1 MADLYTGE
9 PWTLEYSGVMLG
21 GSSAVVV
28 QEVTGLLDAPDVRTS
43 DQTLLQRNGVEAG
56 SDYLGGRIIHLS
68 LTVLDSPGT
77 LADLLAAFQP
87 TTGDK
92 ALRFSVPGVAGDR
105 GRIMARVRKRS
116 VPVGSAYGAGAAS
129 FDVELFAPDP
139 LLYEDTETTGKLLP
153 TAPRGSVGIFPM
165 KLPFGFMKAG
175 ALFVA
180 QPAELSVR
188 GNSPTWPVFTIT
200 GPVVNPVILNRRTG
214 ERLTVQLTV
223 PTSEVLVIDT
233 RARSVTLN
241 GASRYG
247 ALSADS
253 TWFPLRPG
261 GNSLEFDD
269 LQGNKSRFAEVR
281 WRSAWL

>member
-9 PWTLEYSGVMLG
+9 PWTLEYGGMLLG
-21 GSSAVVV
+21 GSSPVVV
-28 QEVTGLLDAPDVRTS
+28 QDVTGLLDTPDVRVS
-43 DQTLLQRNGVEAG
+43 DQTLLQRHGVVPG
-56 SDYLGGRIIHLS
+56 TDYLGGRVIHLS

-77 LADLLAAFQP
+77 LADLLAVFQP
-87 TTGDK
+87 ATGDK
-92 ALRFSVPGVAGDR
+92 PFRFSVPGVAGDR

-116 VPVGSAYGAGAAS
+116 IPVGPTYARGAAS
-129 FDVELFAPDP
+129 FDVELFAADP
-139 LLYEDTETTGKLLP
+139 LLYDDGETTAKLLP
-153 TAPRGSVGIFPM
+153 TAPRGSVAIFPM

-175 ALFVA
+175 AVFVA
-180 QPAELSVR
+180 QPAELAVR

-200 GPVVNPVILNRRTG
+200 GPVTNPTVLNRRTG
-214 ERLTVQLTV
+214 ERLTVQLSV

-253 TWFPLRPG
+253 TWFALRPG
-261 GNSLEFDD
+261 GNGLEFDD
-269 LQGNKSRFAEVR
+269 LQGNKNRFADVR